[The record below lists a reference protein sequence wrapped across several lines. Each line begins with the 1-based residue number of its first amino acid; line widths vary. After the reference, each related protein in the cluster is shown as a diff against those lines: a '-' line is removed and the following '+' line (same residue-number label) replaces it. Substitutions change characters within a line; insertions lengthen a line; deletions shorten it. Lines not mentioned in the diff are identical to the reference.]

1 MVQANDLFLGVDGG
15 GTGCRA
21 RLCDASGTRLGEA
34 QAGPANIR
42 LGLEQ
47 AFASVRDATLS
58 CLEQAQLT
66 PDDLPRI
73 TACLA
78 LAGATEPAELA
89 AARQQRQAFGKAILT
104 ADAHAA
110 CVGAHNGADGGVIV
124 VGTGSIG
131 WAVLRGRQ
139 HRVGGW
145 GLELSDEGSGAWIG
159 RETLRRVLAAHDGR
173 VAWTALLRAV
183 FERYDCDPHAVV
195 QWASQAASRDFG
207 ALARAVVEASR
218 DDAAAIEILR
228 LAATH
233 IDTIATRLIELGV
246 PRLSLMGGLV
256 AHVEGLL
263 PMIIRRHLAKPLGDA
278 LDGAL
283 LLARAAAAHSAAA

>member
-1 MVQANDLFLGVDGG
+1 MVQANALFLGVDGG

-21 RLCDASGTRLGEA
+21 RLCDAAGMRLGEA
-34 QAGPANIR
+34 QGGPANIR

-58 CLEQAQLT
+58 CLEQAQLG

-173 VAWTALLRAV
+173 IAWTALLRAV
-183 FERYDCDPHAVV
+183 FERYGADPHAVV
-195 QWASQAASRDFG
+195 QWASQASSRDFG
-207 ALARAVVEASR
+207 TLAPAVVEAAR
-218 DDAAAIEILR
+218 DDAAAREILR

-233 IDTIATRLIELGV
+233 IETLATRLVELGV
-246 PRLSLMGGLV
+246 PRLSLTGGLA

-283 LLARAAAAHSAAA
+283 LLARAAAAQSAAA

>member
-1 MVQANDLFLGVDGG
+1 MQ
-15 GTGCRA
+15 
-21 RLCDASGTRLGEA
+21 
-34 QAGPANIR
+34 
-42 LGLEQ
+42 
-47 AFASVRDATLS
+47 
-58 CLEQAQLT
+58 QAQLT

-89 AARQQRQAFGKAILT
+89 AARQQSQSFGKAILT

-124 VGTGSIG
+124 IGTGSIG

-173 VAWTALLRAV
+173 IAWTALLRAV
-183 FERYDCDPHAVV
+183 FERYGADPHAIV
-195 QWASQAASRDFG
+195 QWAAQASSRDFG
-207 ALARAVVEASR
+207 ALAPVVVEASR

-233 IDTIATRLIELGV
+233 IDAIATRLVELGV
-246 PRLSLMGGLV
+246 PRLSLMGGLA
-256 AHVEGLL
+256 AHIEGLL
-263 PMIIRRHLAKPLGDA
+263 PMVIRRHLARPLGDA

-283 LLARAAAAHSAAA
+283 LLARAAAAQSAAA

>member
-1 MVQANDLFLGVDGG
+1 MVQANALFLGVDGG

-21 RLCDASGTRLGEA
+21 RLCDAAGTRLGEA

-66 PDDLPRI
+66 PTDLPRI

-124 VGTGSIG
+124 IGTGSIG
-131 WAVLRGRQ
+131 WAVLCGRQ

-145 GLELSDEGSGAWIG
+145 GVELSDEGSGAWIG

-173 VAWTALLRAV
+173 IAWTALLRAV
-183 FERYDCDPHAVV
+183 FERYGADPHAIV
-195 QWASQAASRDFG
+195 QWASQASSRDFG
-207 ALARAVVEASR
+207 TLAPAVVEAAR
-218 DDAAAIEILR
+218 DDAAAGEILR

-233 IDTIATRLIELGV
+233 IDTIATRLVELGV
-246 PRLSLMGGLV
+246 PRLSLTGGLA

-283 LLARAAAAHSAAA
+283 LLARAAAAQSAAA